1 MSEKR
6 DYNNLIESFFRI
18 VNKFSQFE
26 KKPRDFGIGITVYP
40 SEIHT
45 IEIIGKNA
53 GLNVT
58 ELARLLGI
66 TKGAVSQI
74 VQKLV
79 RKGLVERCKDVDN
92 DKEVLLQLTPAGQ
105 NAFQGH
111 EKHHARIDLF
121 LYRKLNDMSGE
132 QIVFLEDIFQ
142 TIEGY
147 LDLALNDG

>member
-6 DYNNLIESFFRI
+6 NYNNLVGLFFRI

-26 KKPRDFGIGITVYP
+26 KKPRDFGTGITVYP

-45 IEIIGKNA
+45 IEVIGKNA
-53 GLNVT
+53 GVNVT

-66 TKGAVSQI
+66 TKGAASQI

-79 RKGLVERCKDVDN
+79 KKGLIEKHKNVDN
-92 DKEVLLQLTPAGQ
+92 DKEILVRLTPAGQ

-111 EKHHARIDLF
+111 EKHHARIDLL
-121 LYRKLNDMSGE
+121 LYRKLDDMSGE
-132 QIVFLEDIFQ
+132 QIVFLEDIFK

-147 LDLALNDG
+147 LDLSLND

>member
-1 MSEKR
+1 MIDNR
-6 DYNNLIESFFRI
+6 NYTNLVESFFRI
-18 VNKFSQFE
+18 VNKFSQLD
-26 KKPRDFGIGITVYP
+26 KKPRDFGTGITVFP

-45 IEIIGKNA
+45 VEIIGKNT
-53 GLNVT
+53 GLNIT

-105 NAFQGH
+105 KAFHGH
-111 EKHHARIDLF
+111 EKHHARIDLL
-121 LYRKLNDMSGE
+121 LYRKLDNMSGE
-132 QIVFLEDIFQ
+132 QIIFLEDIFQ

-147 LDLALNDG
+147 LDMALID